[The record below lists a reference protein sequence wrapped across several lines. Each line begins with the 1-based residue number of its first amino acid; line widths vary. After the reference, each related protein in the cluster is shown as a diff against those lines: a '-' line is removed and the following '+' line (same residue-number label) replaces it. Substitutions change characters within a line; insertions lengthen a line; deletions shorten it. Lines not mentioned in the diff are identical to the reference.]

1 MDIALY
7 GWLIP
12 SRLLISFNVGTP
24 LSKLGPLQFAVGWR
38 GIAKS
43 WTTFLK
49 FAALEK
55 GCGVVSVESRFC
67 FHGLNLFEARLCSI
81 REKRSTRNLFSRY
94 CRKRH
99 ACFHGKFLTFLFLF
113 FLAGHGSETPIVRVG
128 TIKNAMITQWFRYL
142 YLSSISPSIDP

>member
-24 LSKLGPLQFAVGWR
+24 LPKLGPLQFAVGWR

-43 WTTFLK
+43 WATFLK
-49 FAALEK
+49 LAALRRVAELFQLNPDFVFMGWIYLK
-55 GCGVVSVESRFC
+55 HVCVVSVKSAPLETF
-67 FHGLNLFEARLCSI
+67 
-81 REKRSTRNLFSRY
+81 FSRY

-99 ACFHGKFLTFLFLF
+99 ACFHWKFLTFLFLF
-113 FLAGHGSETPIVRVG
+113 FLAGHGSETPIVKVG
-128 TIKNAMITQWFRYL
+128 TTKNAMIAQWFRYL
-142 YLSSISPSIDP
+142 YLSLICPSIDS